1 MPAFINKNFIFK
13 FIIIFVIVG
22 HVMLII
28 QNYKA
33 VFEGLRIELPFD
45 VIYQTLFAFSTSF
58 SNLGFIIFIINVIL
72 MSYLITSIITLY
84 KIEKNLLAQS
94 HKLGWISMLAII
106 GSHCASCGSAILG
119 GIFGTTLATVLPLGG
134 VEFAILASIILIHS
148 SYKITQKL
156 INPYVC

>member
-1 MPAFINKNFIFK
+1 MPTFINRAFIFK
-13 FIIIFVIVG
+13 FLLVFIVTG
-22 HVMLII
+22 HIMLAI

-33 VFEGLRIELPFD
+33 VIEGVRVEIPFSI
-45 VIYQTLFAFSTSF
+45 IYQTLFSFSTSF
-58 SNLGFIIFIINVIL
+58 STLGFIIFLTNIIL

-84 KIEKNLLAQS
+84 KIEKQLLAQS
-94 HKLGWISMLAII
+94 HKLGWVSMLAII

-148 SYKITQKL
+148 SYKITKKL